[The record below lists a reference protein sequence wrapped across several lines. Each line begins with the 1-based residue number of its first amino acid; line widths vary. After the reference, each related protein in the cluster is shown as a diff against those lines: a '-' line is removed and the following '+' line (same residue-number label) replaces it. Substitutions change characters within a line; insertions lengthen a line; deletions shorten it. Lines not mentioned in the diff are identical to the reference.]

1 VAALVYI
8 SFVCLVIPMLRS
20 ILHLVVIIQIP
31 DHGWFC
37 AVCGDGEFASADEAK
52 RYSAE
57 ISLQMEAI
65 DARQAA
71 ELRRIRK
78 NLGLT
83 QKKAAELFGGG
94 VNAFSEYE
102 RGVTQPSKSTVVLLH
117 LLDKH
122 PDLLPEL
129 ERYAV
134 G

>member
-1 VAALVYI
+1 
-8 SFVCLVIPMLRS
+8 
-20 ILHLVVIIQIP
+20 
-31 DHGWFC
+31 
-37 AVCGDGEFASADEAK
+37 
-52 RYSAE
+52 
-57 ISLQMEAI
+57 MEAI

-78 NLGLT
+78 DLGLT